1 MINTLRNRGDTI
13 SNQEKQMDEANSNIN
28 GLENIVRNLEIKNSE
43 LKNDV
48 NDKLFIIQKESR
60 FRNDREKD
68 LDGLNRIIKEKDHE
82 IKKFLDELD
91 FIQTE
96 KNKLYEDNSRMFN
109 EIDRLKKHV
118 YVITDQ
124 NQQVFFIKN
133 V

>member
-1 MINTLRNRGDTI
+1 
-13 SNQEKQMDEANSNIN
+13 MDEANSNIN